1 METQTVNLL
10 VVDDDEVDRE
20 LIVRGLRK
28 AKIANP
34 VITAVD
40 GVEGLEIL
48 RGTETTSGLDY
59 PYIVILDWNM
69 PRMNGA
75 EFLEELR
82 KDDQLKDAV
91 VFVLTTSDS
100 DSDIDAAYTKSVS
113 GYIVKDRAGP
123 DFMRLVELLDAYW
136 RVVELPRRRG

>member
-1 METQTVNLL
+1 METQTVSLL

-40 GVEGLEIL
+40 GVEGLEVL
-48 RGTETTSGLDY
+48 RGTETTPGLDY

-82 KDDQLKDAV
+82 NDDRLKDAV
-91 VFVLTTSDS
+91 VFVLTTSGS
-100 DSDIDAAYTKSVS
+100 DSDIAAAYTKSVS
-113 GYIVKDRAGP
+113 GYIVKDRVGP
-123 DFMRLVELLDAYW
+123 DFIRLVELLDAYW